1 MTTNSVHNLEV
12 QKLKTK
18 ASPDDQFIPHIL
30 KTSRLCVAEAAFG
43 EDLPF

>member
-18 ASPDDQFIPHIL
+18 ASPDDRFIPHIL
-30 KTSRLCVAEAAFG
+30 KDQPPLFTEVAFG